1 MGRLYRDCLKT
12 KRRRIAEELTSADP
26 HDAAGI
32 ARIQGQV
39 MLLDFLIS
47 EEAKHEFLTFEKKT

>member
-1 MGRLYRDCLKT
+1 
-12 KRRRIAEELTSADP
+12 LTSADP